1 MVQNQIRYT
10 ANNLQ
15 IILLL
20 ELSQGVLFDLLIYK
34 NFIGGGVKM
43 SVTNTKWVLK
53 ERPQGLVKNE
63 NFELIKEELRDIQDG
78 EVLIENQY
86 LSFDP
91 TQRMWLT
98 DLPGY
103 LPPVQIDEVVRS
115 GGIGKIVESKNEN
128 FSEGDLVS
136 GMVGWQTHH
145 IPSENDLKTMR
156 KVPDVLPIPSMLN
169 IFGTTGITAYFGLL
183 DIGNPQPGETVV
195 VSGAAGAT
203 GAMVCQI
210 AKIKG
215 CHVIGIAG
223 GDEKCSWLK
232 DCGVDDVID
241 YKNSNVAEEL
251 TKLAKDGI
259 DIYFDNVGGPILESV
274 LFLININARIICC
287 GSISNYTG
295 DQMPVGPRNLTML
308 IVRRAKMQG
317 FLVLDYYG
325 RASEAI
331 DDISK
336 WAMEGK
342 IKHREDIQEGIE
354 NCPETLNRLF
364 TGQNQG
370 KQMLKI

>member
-1 MVQNQIRYT
+1 MVQNKIKYT
-10 ANNLQ
+10 TYNPQ
-15 IILLL
+15 IILLF
-20 ELSQGVLFDLLIYK
+20 ELSQGVLFNLLIYEAFVVEEK
-34 NFIGGGVKM
+34 KM
-43 SVTNTKWVLK
+43 SLTNTKWVLK

-63 NFELIKEELRDIQDG
+63 NFELIKENLRDIKDG

-115 GGIGKIVESKNEN
+115 GGIGKIIESKNDS

-136 GMVGWQTHH
+136 GMIGWQTHH

-156 KVPDVLPIPSMLN
+156 KVPDVLPIPTMLN
-169 IFGTTGITAYFGLL
+169 IFGSTGITAYFGLL
-183 DIGNPQPGETVV
+183 DVGNPQPGETVV

-232 DCGVDDVID
+232 ECGVDDVID

-251 TKLAKDGI
+251 TRLAKDGI

-295 DQMPVGPRNLTML
+295 EQMPVGPRNLTML

-317 FLVLDYYG
+317 FLVLDYYN

>member
-1 MVQNQIRYT
+1 
-10 ANNLQ
+10 
-15 IILLL
+15 
-20 ELSQGVLFDLLIYK
+20 
-34 NFIGGGVKM
+34 M

-136 GMVGWQTHH
+136 GMVGWQTYH

-241 YKNSNVAEEL
+241 YKNSNYNDVLRANKIGIIYQQDNLLPDFTALENVYLANLAIEKNKEISEIKSKKLLKKVGLSNRIYHYPAEL
-251 TKLAKDGI
+251 S
-259 DIYFDNVGGPILESV
+259 GGEKQRVSIARA
-274 LFLININARIICC
+274 LINDPQVILADEPTGSLDQETAKSIFDLLKKQINANRLIIFATHNRFFAKKADCMLEIVNGNIKTINAR
-287 GSISNYTG
+287 
-295 DQMPVGPRNLTML
+295 V
-308 IVRRAKMQG
+308 
-317 FLVLDYYG
+317 
-325 RASEAI
+325 
-331 DDISK
+331 
-336 WAMEGK
+336 
-342 IKHREDIQEGIE
+342 
-354 NCPETLNRLF
+354 
-364 TGQNQG
+364 
-370 KQMLKI
+370 

>member
-1 MVQNQIRYT
+1 
-10 ANNLQ
+10 
-15 IILLL
+15 
-20 ELSQGVLFDLLIYK
+20 
-34 NFIGGGVKM
+34 M
-43 SVTNTKWVLK
+43 SVTNTKWILK
-53 ERPQGLVKNE
+53 ERPRGLVKNE

-115 GGIGKIVESKNEN
+115 GGIGKIVESKNED

-136 GMVGWQTHH
+136 GMIGWQTHH
-145 IPSENDLKTMR
+145 IPSVNDLKTMR
-156 KVPDVLPIPSMLN
+156 KVPDVLPIPTMLN
-169 IFGTTGITAYFGLL
+169 IFGSTGITAYFGLL
-183 DIGNPQPGETVV
+183 DVGNPQPGETVV

-232 DCGVDDVID
+232 ECGVDDVID

-274 LFLININARIICC
+274 LFLININAIIFCC

-295 DQMPVGPRNLTML
+295 EQMPVGPRNLTML
-308 IVRRAKMQG
+308 IVKRAKMQG

-325 RASEAI
+325 RSSEAI